1 MEILTEFDELQ
12 EAMKRINLDEA
23 VMPYFNGRLVPDSG
37 SYNKVQKILDCP
49 EMISA
54 HKYLYNLDLDQLS
67 EEETEKIDKLY
78 KLGCERG
85 FIADDLTDWDKEL
98 ADVVDGNQA
107 AAPAVEQPQV
117 EKPIGGTLF
126 KAKVP
131 CWTVIYSASSKDG
144 QIKTGEAYSNAIS
157 ASAAKADVKAKL
169 SAVGY
174 ANITILAIESCEA
187 DVEAGCFGDCQ
198 AVAEDDILK
207 GKPHNGH
214 VEEADEEEDSG
225 DDGDDGSNDTEADDG
240 SDDVDDSDD
249 SSDDDS
255 SDDSSDES
263 DDGSEDSDDA
273 EGDNGS
279 DDADDSSDDA
289 DDSDDGSDDESDDG
303 DSEDSDEGTDDSDD
317 ESDDADGDDDSDGE
331 DDDDADDSDGD
342 EKEELDPS
350 KKAELKDKYKKAF
363 KNVLVKCK
371 FDTSF
376 NDLTLEQKV
385 KFFTELAKAWTK
397 NEPNEFMTD
406 KEIEQLNNVVVKP
419 ENA

>member
-12 EAMKRINLDEA
+12 EAMKRINLDES
-23 VMPYFNGRLVPDSG
+23 VMPYVNGRLVDSG

-98 ADVVDGNQA
+98 TDIVDGNTTA
-107 AAPAVEQPQV
+107 VPAMEQPQA
-117 EKPIGGTLF
+117 ERPIGGTLF

-169 SAVGY
+169 STIGY
-174 ANITILAIESCEA
+174 TNITILAIESCEA

-198 AVAEDDILK
+198 AAAEDNAVK
-207 GKPHNGH
+207 SEPYGSR
-214 VEEADEEEDSG
+214 VEETNEEDSG
-225 DDGDDGSNDTEADDG
+225 EDDADDG
-240 SDDVDDSDD
+240 SDD
-249 SSDDDS
+249 
-255 SDDSSDES
+255 
-263 DDGSEDSDDA
+263 A
-273 EGDNGS
+273 E
-279 DDADDSSDDA
+279 ADDSSDDA
-289 DDSDDGSDDESDDG
+289 DDSDDGSDDDSSGDSDD
-303 DSEDSDEGTDDSDD
+303 DSSDSSDDSDDSDDTESDD
-317 ESDDADGDDDSDGE
+317 ESDDADDGS
-331 DDDDADDSDGD
+331 DDADDSDDNTDDESNDSKASEDDSDDKSDDDDGD
-342 EKEELDPS
+342 DDSDAEDEDTDDAEDDSGDGEEKELDAS
-350 KKAELKDKYKKAF
+350 EKAELKDKYKKVF

-371 FDTSF
+371 FDMSF
-376 NDLTLEQKV
+376 NDLTLNQKV

>member
-12 EAMKRINLDEA
+12 EAMKRINLDES
-23 VMPYFNGRLVPDSG
+23 VMPYVNGRLVDSG

-107 AAPAVEQPQV
+107 AAPAVEQPQA

-169 SAVGY
+169 SAIGY

-214 VEEADEEEDSG
+214 VEEADEEEADSS
-225 DDGDDGSNDTEADDG
+225 DDDEDDG
-240 SDDVDDSDD
+240 SDDA
-249 SSDDDS
+249 
-255 SDDSSDES
+255 EA
-263 DDGSEDSDDA
+263 DDG
-273 EGDNGS
+273 
-279 DDADDSSDDA
+279 SDDA
-289 DDSDDGSDDESDDG
+289 DDSDDDDS
-303 DSEDSDEGTDDSDD
+303 SDDSDD
-317 ESDDADGDDDSDGE
+317 ESDDDSEDSGDTEGDDGSDDVDADDGSDDADDSDDSDDSDDESDDGNSEDSDSDDSDDSEDDDDPDDDSDA
-331 DDDDADDSDGD
+331 DDADDSDGA
-342 EKEELDPS
+342 EKEELDAS

-385 KFFTELAKAWTK
+385 KFFT
-397 NEPNEFMTD
+397 
-406 KEIEQLNNVVVKP
+406 
-419 ENA
+419 